1 MGPHEKRER
10 FWIELSPRAT
20 TSDERRQRV
29 LKVLCPGKGSW
40 MMSVGVRVRERKKN
54 DLATWHWKQWQYLK
68 PNIGQ
73 SFPLSLCGPNRP
85 ISTCP
90 QSLFQSESKRHIFVM
105 VIRSNF
111 NMNGNCYSYQKTRMW
126 IVGCDSYGCMDL
138 TLSVQHL
145 PVVWGTVCSSPL
157 VFRIVHC
164 TAFSCLPA
172 LSCHLKKKRNGL
184 KGILELKE
192 TGWAIQNFSE
202 IQSDYIKSLLDLS
215 VFKADCIIFWN

>member
-1 MGPHEKRER
+1 MRAKYSVVYNNGYGALALIIEMGPHEKRER

-68 PNIGQ
+68 PNLGQ

-90 QSLFQSESKRHIFVM
+90 QSLFQSGSKRHIFVM

-111 NMNGNCYSYQKTRMW
+111 NMNGNCYSYQRLACGLLA
-126 IVGCDSYGCMDL
+126 V
-138 TLSVQHL
+138 
-145 PVVWGTVCSSPL
+145 TV
-157 VFRIVHC
+157 
-164 TAFSCLPA
+164 TAA
-172 LSCHLKKKRNGL
+172 W
-184 KGILELKE
+184 
-192 TGWAIQNFSE
+192 T
-202 IQSDYIKSLLDLS
+202 
-215 VFKADCIIFWN
+215 